1 MLFSLLVRCR
11 KLTRGEGLVFLLVAC
26 GALFVGAQVMFELR
40 EQELRQGIMVK
51 C

>member
-1 MLFSLLVRCR
+1 MFVVGLGFLV
-11 KLTRGEGLVFLLVAC
+11 TAC

-40 EQELRQGIMVK
+40 EHELRHGIKLK

>member
-1 MLFSLLVRCR
+1 M
-11 KLTRGEGLVFLLVAC
+11 KLTEDVGLIYLLFAC

-40 EQELRQGIMVK
+40 EQELRQGIKMK